1 LATKGG
7 VTFVFLPLAN
17 ALAHPL
23 SSAPAREFAASLDK
37 PFTARYNPY
46 TESIELLDNNSR
58 LRDLSM
64 SIQSDVTLL
73 VHALSKRV

>member
-1 LATKGG
+1 M
-7 VTFVFLPLAN
+7 
-17 ALAHPL
+17 
-23 SSAPAREFAASLDK
+23 DK

-64 SIQSDVTLL
+64 AIQSDVSLL